1 MIFMGT
7 NTGFRLAVA
16 QCGSLVGQIDRNLGD
31 AADLCRQAAEKDSD
45 LILFPEAQ
53 ATGYSY
59 RDLRALIEATAEDMS
74 GGIVRRYCEMAVEH
88 GLAVCGGMFEREGNL
103 FFNTQVVAFPDG
115 RIERQRKGVSNGS
128 ERGLIALEPIRRVF
142 EWSGCRF
149 GILVCADNGL
159 IDAAQQFAA
168 LDISLLLHP
177 CAGRILSSGVEAQ
190 AATQEEADVAYGEGM
205 SLAKRLGVIYATA
218 NPIGF
223 SGEDFYPGNSW
234 IIDPAGSQLRLPAT
248 ALPSEMT
255 SSLIS
260 YVLSEPLLVASS

>member
-1 MIFMGT
+1 MDTEF
-7 NTGFRLAVA
+7 LLVVA
-16 QCGSLVGQIDRNLGD
+16 QCGSLVGQIDHNLDVAD
-31 AADLCRQAAEKDSD
+31 ALCQQAAEKDAD
-45 LILFPEAQ
+45 LILFPETQ

-59 RDLRALIEATAEDMS
+59 RDLRALVEATAEGMS
-74 GGIVRRYCEMAVEH
+74 GGIVRRYGEMAIKH
-88 GLAVCGGMFEREGNL
+88 RLAVCGGMFERERDL

-115 RIERQRKGVSNGS
+115 RIEKQRKGVSACS
-128 ERGLIALEPIRRVF
+128 EMGIIALDPIRRVF

-149 GILVCADNGL
+149 GILVCADNAL

-177 CAGRILSSGVEAQ
+177 CAGRIVSSGVEAQ
-190 AATQEEADVAYGEGM
+190 AATREEADVAYGVGL
-205 SLAKRLGVIYATA
+205 SLAEKLDVIYAAA

-234 IIDPAGSQLRLPAT
+234 IIDPAGPGLRSPAT

-260 YVLSEPLLVASS
+260 YALPKPLLVA